1 MQKYDNIVIVGAT
14 SAIAEHCA
22 RIWIAE
28 NPMEITLVGRNVDK
42 LNLIS
47 ADLTTRSVST
57 KVTTKTLDFL
67 DVKQIEACI
76 ERCVNETSP
85 DLVLIAHGSL
95 PDQLKCQSDPTLI
108 EEALKINAISP
119 IIFAEGFANRMPPNR
134 LSTIIVLGSVA
145 GDRGR
150 KSNYIYGSAKS
161 LIEKYTQG
169 LQHRFGGSKVNI
181 ILVKPG
187 PTETPMTAHMVG
199 VKRNF
204 ASVEEVAKSIVYR
217 AKKLES
223 VIYVP
228 LKWAAI
234 MLVIRNLPK
243 FVFSKLD
250 I

>member
-22 RIWIAE
+22 RIWITE
-28 NPMEITLVGRNVDK
+28 NPSTITLIGRNIDK
-42 LNLIS
+42 LSLLS
-47 ADLTTRSVST
+47 ADLTTRSTST
-57 KVTTKTLDFL
+57 RITTKSLDFL
-67 DVKQIEACI
+67 DVKQIEDCI
-76 ERCVNETSP
+76 AHCVNETPP
-85 DLVLIAHGSL
+85 DLVMIAHGSL
-95 PDQLKCQSDPTLI
+95 PDQSKCQNDPILI
-108 EEALKINAISP
+108 EEAMKINAISP
-119 IIFAEGFANRMPPNR
+119 IVFAEGFAGRLTQNRI
-134 LSTIIVLGSVA
+134 STIIMLGSVA

-169 LQHRFGGSKVNI
+169 LQHRFAGSKINI
-181 ILVKPG
+181 VLVKPG

-199 VKRNF
+199 SRRNF

-217 AKKLES
+217 AKKFEP

-228 LKWAAI
+228 RKWEAI
-234 MLVIRNLPK
+234 MLVIRYLPK